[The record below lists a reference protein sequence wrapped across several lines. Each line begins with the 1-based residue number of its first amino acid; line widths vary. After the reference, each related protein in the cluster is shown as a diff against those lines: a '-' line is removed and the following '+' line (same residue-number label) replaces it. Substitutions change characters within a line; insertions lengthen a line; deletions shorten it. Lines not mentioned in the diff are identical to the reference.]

1 MFQINSGMENFMQKK
16 EISLFSVGKFF
27 SHSAE
32 KFREG
37 NHSTFQKYSGIEKIL
52 CIRSGCHFFCYNF
65 FLLSVPK
72 NFVGG
77 INQCFRIIKAWKIF
91 PQKKELSLFS
101 VGTFFSQS
109 AEKLR
114 EGNHSM
120 FRKNSGMEKLYAEG
134 GDITLS
140 AETFFLTVPKNFM
153 GGIIQGFKNI
163 RALRS
168 SMQKK

>member
-27 SHSAE
+27 SQSAE

-65 FLLSVPK
+65 FLLTVPK

-91 PQKKELSLFS
+91 LQKKELSLFS
-101 VGTFFSQS
+101 VGTFF
-109 AEKLR
+109 
-114 EGNHSM
+114 
-120 FRKNSGMEKLYAEG
+120 
-134 GDITLS
+134 
-140 AETFFLTVPKNFM
+140 LTVPKNFV
-153 GGIIQGFKNI
+153 GGITQCF
-163 RALRS
+163 R
-168 SMQKK
+168 